1 MKNFYLWIVA
11 AMVCIGILPAAAQ
24 DAEVSNI
31 KFTVNI
37 ANAEGVKCS
46 MDGEDIPLHNGA
58 NLLEFPNGTNISF
71 TSISP
76 WKISGVT
83 DRNGTAASGFYDG
96 SWFLY
101 VNPEIADQVYTVS
114 VINLDEFRTS
124 QFTVNVDDPSLVNAM
139 VGGYY
144 TSLTLKAGENVIK
157 YDPAVETYLTVTPV
171 NYNIPLYKCTLNGT
185 DVARQG
191 GGFTVMLEPDCV
203 VDITAILPDE
213 DRTVSFSY
221 SEGAEGSIG
230 VEINGAPLSD
240 FNGKSLTLKLGT
252 QMTITGNTYE
262 YNYSQV
268 LVNGEQVAFYG
279 SYTFNVMEDTQ
290 VYVDAHPYGSITATI
305 IVNIPE
311 LVKLY
316 RGYGNDN
323 PIELKAGENVVE
335 LPENNSSVRWDVD
348 AMAILNGVTL
358 NGEPLA
364 SYYNS
369 WTLADGDILEFDVT
383 EKVFDKKAIVWVD
396 NVAAPA
402 CSFYLQMYSPQDHT
416 AVYTF
421 ETGYNLVA
429 FYEAMNPF
437 SLSWFGSSE
446 EDPSIYLKGQV
457 YLNGNRLSPLYEGS
471 ASYGFDLN
479 NGDVLKLFMESA
491 PIDCKVTFDIAAG
504 VKASVVKDI
513 LTAVENP
520 SAGFDCFA
528 GTQVVVSGENINVTV
543 NGSAV
548 EGEKDEDGVE
558 NFTFT
563 VADAATNV
571 AVTAAGG
578 SAVEA
583 INAETDSAVFN
594 MQGVRVGSK
603 ADLKSLA
610 PGIYIVAGK
619 KVAVK

>member
-1 MKNFYLWIVA
+1 
-11 AMVCIGILPAAAQ
+11 
-24 DAEVSNI
+24 
-31 KFTVNI
+31 
-37 ANAEGVKCS
+37 
-46 MDGEDIPLHNGA
+46 
-58 NLLEFPNGTNISF
+58 
-71 TSISP
+71 
-76 WKISGVT
+76 
-83 DRNGTAASGFYDG
+83 
-96 SWFLY
+96 
-101 VNPEIADQVYTVS
+101 
-114 VINLDEFRTS
+114 
-124 QFTVNVDDPSLVNAM
+124 
-139 VGGYY
+139 
-144 TSLTLKAGENVIK
+144 
-157 YDPAVETYLTVTPV
+157 
-171 NYNIPLYKCTLNGT
+171 
-185 DVARQG
+185 
-191 GGFTVMLEPDCV
+191 
-203 VDITAILPDE
+203 
-213 DRTVSFSY
+213 
-221 SEGAEGSIG
+221 
-230 VEINGAPLSD
+230 
-240 FNGKSLTLKLGT
+240 
-252 QMTITGNTYE
+252 
-262 YNYSQV
+262 
-268 LVNGEQVAFYG
+268 
-279 SYTFNVMEDTQ
+279 
-290 VYVDAHPYGSITATI
+290 
-305 IVNIPE
+305 
-311 LVKLY
+311 
-316 RGYGNDN
+316 
-323 PIELKAGENVVE
+323 
-335 LPENNSSVRWDVD
+335 
-348 AMAILNGVTL
+348 MAILNGVTL
-358 NGEPLA
+358 NGEPLG

-369 WTLADGDILEFDVT
+369 WTLSDGDILEFDVT

-437 SLSWFGSSE
+437 SLAWFGSSE
-446 EDPSIYLKGQV
+446 DDPSIYLKGQV

-479 NGDVLKLFMESA
+479 NGDVLKLFMEAA
-491 PIDCKVTFDIAAG
+491 PVDCKVTFDIAEG

-513 LTAVENP
+513 ITTVEDP
-520 SAGFDCFA
+520 AEGFDCFA

-558 NFTFT
+558 SFTFT

-583 INAETDSAVFN
+583 INADTDSAVFN